1 MGTICPIRPLWTEFG
16 TYTMTLM
23 AGFLESKL
31 LQPYN
36 YDFSKILSLLIITN
50 PNDLPL
56 NNYGAATTDPVRFS
70 MNQCQPTC
78 VVDNFSIYE
87 VHTFSA
93 LQLTILIIQLL
104 TVPIERFLFKI
115 RMLHLIFDVPRML
128 DYSALL

>member
-1 MGTICPIRPLWTEFG
+1 MI
-16 TYTMTLM
+16 
-23 AGFLESKL
+23 
-31 LQPYN
+31 
-36 YDFSKILSLLIITN
+36 FSEILSLLIITN
-50 PNDLPL
+50 PNDLPF

-70 MNQCQPTC
+70 MNRCQPTC

-128 DYSALL
+128 DYSATL